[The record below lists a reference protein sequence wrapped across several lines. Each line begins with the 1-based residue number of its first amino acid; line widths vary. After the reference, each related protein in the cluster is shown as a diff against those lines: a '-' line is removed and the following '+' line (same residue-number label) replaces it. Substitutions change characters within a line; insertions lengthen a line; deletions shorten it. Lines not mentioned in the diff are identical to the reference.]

1 MKVDEE
7 RRGVKERGDQQYRR
21 EQHKGDPRR
30 STYCRRRR
38 KDEIKGEKKRST
50 QRRGDQ

>member
-7 RRGVKERGDQQYRR
+7 RSER
-21 EQHKGDPRR
+21 ERR

-50 QRRGDQ
+50 QRRGDQRESLMCPTHVPREERD